1 MPLKKFTANDI
12 FYNTIK
18 TYPAIQIDV
27 YGGKTYYQNATQ
39 ISGAFTASVP
49 CTPPGNISLYELN
62 VDRNEAQTG
71 LIYPFLVKN
80 GTLSNFKTISTS
92 EFNNDFEFGDTLT
105 GSYPLSASIS
115 REYWPTGVGI
125 LGGVGHSRAHILA
138 LQNTLNYYQYLSK
151 EYLFGDKGNQELS
164 LVSIPSIFYG
174 TTIKKGS
181 VDLKFYISGSLI
193 AQLRDSKQNG
203 ELIQVAGSLYAQ
215 SQGSGS
221 CAGVVLYNE
230 GFLILTGSW
239 PLEDGVARDYRGD
252 SPTLHTSSWVY
263 FGAGLGGCEVVPT
276 TPAGACQSLPDNA
289 IPSASF
295 RMDFKGTQNIPTVTM
310 FAHADKGEFNFSN
323 NPTYVMHSQSMV
335 PTTGAYVYIEPQL
348 DIKNT
353 VESPYP
359 DPTGSF
365 EKVTYISKIGLYDD
379 MGNLIGIAGT
389 ATPVKKTVGVDYTF
403 KLKLDF

>member
-1 MPLKKFTANDI
+1 MPLKKFTSNDI

-27 YGGKTYYQNATQ
+27 YGSKTYYQNATQ

-49 CTPPGNISLYELN
+49 CIPPGNISLYELN

-92 EFNNDFEFGDTLT
+92 EFANDFGYGDTLT

-115 REYWPTGVGI
+115 REYWPTGVGMP
-125 LGGVGHSRAHILA
+125 GGSDHSRAHVFA

-151 EYLFGDKGNQELS
+151 EYLFGDKGSQELS
-164 LVSIPSIFYG
+164 LISIPSIFYG

-193 AQLRDSKQNG
+193 GQLQDIKQNG
-203 ELIQVAGSLYAQ
+203 ELIQVTGSAFAQ

-230 GFLILTGSW
+230 GFLVLTGSW
-239 PLEDGVARDYRGD
+239 PLETGVARDYRGD
-252 SPTLHTSSWVY
+252 SPTLYTSSWVY

-276 TPAGACQSLPDNA
+276 IPPGACQSLPGDA
-289 IPSASF
+289 IPEVNF

-310 FAHADKGEFNFSN
+310 FAHADKGEFNYSN
-323 NPTYVMHSQSMV
+323 NPTYILHSQSMV
-335 PTTGAYVYIEPQL
+335 PTTGAYTYLEPQL

-365 EKVTYISKIGLYDD
+365 KKVTYISKIGIYDE

-389 ATPVKKTVGVDYTF
+389 STPVKKTEGVDYTF